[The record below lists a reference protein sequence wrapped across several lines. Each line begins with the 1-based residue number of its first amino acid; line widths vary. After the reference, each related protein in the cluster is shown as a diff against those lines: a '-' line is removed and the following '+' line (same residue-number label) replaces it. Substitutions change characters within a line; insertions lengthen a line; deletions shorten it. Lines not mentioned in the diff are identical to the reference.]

1 MPQFELKYTLVI
13 CSYNTNKNTSVFF
26 TNQTLGLHGTG
37 TVALTSFRS
46 LQVYMIEMECLDEKK
61 ELAY

>member
-1 MPQFELKYTLVI
+1 MDL
-13 CSYNTNKNTSVFF
+13 FF
-26 TNQTLGLHGTG
+26 FSNQTLRLSGTD
-37 TVALTSFRS
+37 TVTLTSFRS

>member
-1 MPQFELKYTLVI
+1 MRELTVE
-13 CSYNTNKNTSVFF
+13 
-26 TNQTLGLHGTG
+26 LHGTG